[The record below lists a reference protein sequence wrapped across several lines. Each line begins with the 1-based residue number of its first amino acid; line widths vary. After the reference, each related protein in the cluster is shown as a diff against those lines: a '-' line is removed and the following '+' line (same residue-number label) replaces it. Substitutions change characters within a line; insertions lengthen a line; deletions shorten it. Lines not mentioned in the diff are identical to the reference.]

1 MEPRQYAVMASN
13 MEYHILEMMLSD
25 NSLNMLYDMK
35 VLPNDVPYD
44 DNEEKDDDPTS
55 RKPEQCTIYELLF
68 YTTLLEKMEGDR

>member
-35 VLPNDVPYD
+35 VLMTFRMMIM
-44 DNEEKDDDPTS
+44 K
-55 RKPEQCTIYELLF
+55 RKMMIPAENLNSVQFMSCYFI
-68 YTTLLEKMEGDR
+68 LLEKMEGDR